1 MVYAGIF
8 RRLAAY
14 LIDVIPITVLF
25 AVVSVFL
32 ALDPSDRGDIA
43 DSSGLEGRVTLLEE
57 RDQVRDG
64 SFVLWILY
72 STILEA
78 SSLQGT
84 FGKRWLG
91 IKVVDESGAR
101 LSLGRSTVR
110 NVAKLLSFLP
120 LGLGFIWAL
129 FRKDRRTWHDMIA
142 KTYVIRLQAW
152 D

>member
-1 MVYAGIF
+1 MAYAGIF
-8 RRLAAY
+8 RRLVAY
-14 LIDVIPITVLF
+14 LVDVIPITVLF
-25 AVVSVFL
+25 AVVYSLLL
-32 ALDPSDRGDIA
+32 ALDPSNRSDTAG
-43 DSSGLEGRVTLLEE
+43 SSGLEGRVTLLAE

-91 IKVVDESGAR
+91 IKVVDESGGR

-110 NVAKLLSFLP
+110 NVAKILSFLP
-120 LGLGFIWAL
+120 LGVS
-129 FRKDRRTWHDMIA
+129 DRPYMYHR
-142 KTYVIRLQAW
+142 
-152 D
+152 